1 MWFLYL
7 HHNASINKREI
18 SDKWVAKFCVQNL
31 EAGQILER
39 LVKEQ
44 DYLFGRLNSVSVF
57 KHTAASES
65 RVLTSQNRLQ
75 GAPGLPLIWFFH
87 LKKKEKK
94 NREPSAFPLF
104 EDNQQMPF
112 APRQRRTR
120 KKVEK
125 IWPYLWWPYWNTN
138 LDTLVP
144 CPRFPNVCPLPTFL
158 RREGKAQIPE
168 SITAFNALCQMQQ
181 RWSRAAAAVSVD
193 SIDGARKLNACW
205 VALCPDSSDLTWYK
219 KKIKKN
225 KIYTYSLS

>member
-31 EAGQILER
+31 EAGQIIER

-87 LKKKEKK
+87 LKRRKEKK

-112 APRQRRTR
+112 APRQRCTS

-125 IWPYLWWPYWNTN
+125 IWPYLWWPYWNRNFGYFGTMPSFSKR
-138 LDTLVP
+138 VP
-144 CPRFPNVCPLPTFL
+144 TSYFSSSWR
-158 RREGKAQIPE
+158 Q
-168 SITAFNALCQMQQ
+168 S
-181 RWSRAAAAVSVD
+181 
-193 SIDGARKLNACW
+193 
-205 VALCPDSSDLTWYK
+205 PDSRVHNS
-219 KKIKKN
+219 I
-225 KIYTYSLS
+225 